1 MSESSKKQ
9 VTPLSIAVDAV
20 LCAAFAVLI
29 YSLVS
34 SHVPSRNLST
44 QLLVGGATTACMTVV
59 FWLAIQMFR
68 VVLRGQLDARSR
80 K

>member
-1 MSESSKKQ
+1 MSEPTKKL
-9 VTPLSIAVDAV
+9 VTPLSLAVDVV

-34 SHVPSRNLST
+34 SHVPSRNAGM
-44 QLLVGGATTACMTVV
+44 QLLVGGATTACMTGV

-68 VVLRGQLDARSR
+68 VVLRGQAEARAR